1 MKHHYFHRRCTHRM
15 TGERRRPL
23 RGCRRFARRCFSV
36 SRANRLRDPS
46 FRDKSQVGSLAGA
59 AYLLKNNAG
68 VLKASSR

>member
-15 TGERRRPL
+15 VGERRQPFWGFGGSSAVAFPFREPIF
-23 RGCRRFARRCFSV
+23 G
-36 SRANRLRDPS
+36 DPS

-68 VLKASSR
+68 VLKASSA